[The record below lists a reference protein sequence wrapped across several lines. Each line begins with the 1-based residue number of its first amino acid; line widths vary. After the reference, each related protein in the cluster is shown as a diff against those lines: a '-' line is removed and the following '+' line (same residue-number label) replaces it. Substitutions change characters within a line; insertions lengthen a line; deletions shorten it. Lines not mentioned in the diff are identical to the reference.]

1 VAAGQSPEA
10 TVSEQLIQDT
20 AGMFA
25 MLSATVRLHLVWL
38 LSLGERDVG
47 TLAEETGQSMA
58 TVSHHLGKLK
68 LAGVVDARRD
78 GRRQVYYVSD
88 PLAQQVVRLA
98 VDARAATLE
107 QAPRR
112 RGRRST
118 AG

>member
-1 VAAGQSPEA
+1 VPVGHAPEDG
-10 TVSEQLIQDT
+10 VSEQLIQDT
-20 AGMFA
+20 AGLFA

-38 LSLGERDVG
+38 LSRGDRDVG

-68 LAGVVDARRD
+68 LAGYVNARRD

-88 PLAQQVVRLA
+88 PLALEVVRVA
-98 VDARAATLE
+98 VDAHLDAPKAT
-107 QAPRR
+107 PRR
-112 RGRRST
+112 RTGRAS

>member
-1 VAAGQSPEA
+1 MTAGQPPEA
-10 TVSEQLIQDT
+10 RVSEQLIQDT

-38 LSLGERDVG
+38 LSLGDRDVG

-68 LAGVVDARRD
+68 LAGLVNARRD

-88 PLAQQVVRLA
+88 SLALEVVRVA
-98 VDARAATLE
+98 VAANLE
-107 QAPRR
+107 ERDTAPRR
-112 RGRRST
+112 RRRRSS